1 MNRKQRRKTSKK
13 KTGKKKSSAPASS
26 SLSQEDARALFNT
39 AADKMIAGD
48 LDGATPDLE
57 KLLGV
62 FPSHPRS
69 LYLMGRIAYLRNDMD
84 TALKFLGQAASTPNF
99 AEPHCEHRCHPSHR
113 RTA

>member
-62 FPSHPRS
+62 F
-69 LYLMGRIAYLRNDMD
+69 
-84 TALKFLGQAASTPNF
+84 QATPVRF
-99 AEPHCEHRCHPSHR
+99 
-113 RTA
+113 T